1 MVHTYTQ
8 KTPNKLYRY
17 YVCVNAHQ
25 RGWNTCETRSVSAPD
40 LERAVVDQIRGIGTN
55 PVVVAEVLRQ
65 HGEQRR
71 TNSGHSKMDSSEEF
85 VG

>member
-40 LERAVVDQIRGIGTN
+40 LERAVVDQIRGIITWIMHRISVPSAGPTRLMLS
-55 PVVVAEVLRQ
+55 VVE
-65 HGEQRR
+65 
-71 TNSGHSKMDSSEEF
+71 
-85 VG
+85 